1 MNQHSRR
8 TVLGAAAVATAGLL
22 STRAAAHAEPALT
35 ARIQKI
41 ITRPELAGSRWG
53 MRFHV
58 HNTDE
63 PVYALNP
70 GQRFLPASSLKVFI
84 AGSAFDAL
92 GPSHRFRTRVN
103 AHGPVRR
110 GVLDG
115 DLVLVAAGDLVLG
128 PRLRPHGTIALPDPD
143 HTYGSATG
151 PIPGDPLQQLREL
164 ARQVRLRG
172 VRRVA
177 GRVRVD
183 ASLFR
188 QGQEDIF
195 NGLGPIPVSP
205 MMVNDNVVDVVV
217 TPGRAELR
225 RWPETS
231 YVTVINEVTTVDRP
245 ARRLTFTPVAT
256 NPDGTQVVRLTGDIQ
271 AGGQPVACPY
281 FVPDPVRFAEIAFV
295 QALTEAGVDIANERT
310 GDGSRR
316 LLAEHV
322 SPPLA
327 EQAKV
332 MLKLSSNVHT
342 VYFPYLVGAIAGRD
356 ADNAEAAGARLQAAL
371 FERAGLEPVDP
382 TSGTFSPDFFVQFL
396 RHMAR
401 QRYFTAYRDAM
412 AILGRDGTLT
422 DTTPGSPAA
431 GRTFAKTGT
440 GFLGTELHKALAGYL
455 VLPDGRLVVF
465 SQLMDMTVGSAAEAM
480 ALQDRAGVAQ
490 ADVVTAVY
498 ESLTR

>member
-8 TVLGAAAVATAGLL
+8 TVLGTAAITAAGLL
-22 STRAAAHAEPALT
+22 STRAVARAEPALAT
-35 ARIQKI
+35 RIQEI
-41 ITRPELAGSRWG
+41 ITRSELAGSRWG
-53 MRFHV
+53 MRFQV
-58 HNTDE
+58 HGTDE

-70 GQRFLPASSLKVFI
+70 DRRFVPASSLKVFI

-92 GPSHRFRTRVN
+92 GPLHRFRSRVN

-115 DLVLVAAGDLVLG
+115 DLVLVAGGDLMLG

-143 HTYGSATG
+143 HTYGSATE

-205 MMVNDNVVDVVV
+205 MMVNDNVIDVVV
-217 TPGRAELR
+217 TPGRVELS
-225 RWPETS
+225 PETR

-256 NPDGTQVVRLTGDIQ
+256 NPDGTRTVRLTGDIQ
-271 AGGQPVACPY
+271 VGGQPVVCPY
-281 FVPDPVRFAEIAFV
+281 FVPDPARFAEIAFA
-295 QALTEAGVDIANERT
+295 QALTEAGISIANGRT
-310 GDGSRR
+310 GDGKPR

-322 SPPLA
+322 SPPLS

-342 VYFPYLVGAIAGRD
+342 VYLPYLVGAIAGHD
-356 ADNAEAAGARLQAAL
+356 ADNAKVAGARLQSAL

-382 TSGTFSPDFFVQFL
+382 TSGTFSPDYFVQFL

-422 DTTPGSPAA
+422 DTTPDSPAA

-440 GFLGTELHKALAGYL
+440 GFLGTEFHKALAGYL

-480 ALQDRAGVAQ
+480 ALQQSAGVAQ
-490 ADVVTAVY
+490 ADIVTAVY

>member
-8 TVLGAAAVATAGLL
+8 TVLGATAVAAAGLL
-22 STRAAAHAEPALT
+22 STRAAARAEPALA
-35 ARIQKI
+35 ARIQEI
-41 ITRPELAGSRWG
+41 ITRSELAGSRWG
-53 MRFHV
+53 MRFDV
-58 HNTDE
+58 HGTDE

-70 GQRFLPASSLKVFI
+70 DQRFVPASSLKVFI

-103 AHGPVRR
+103 ATGPIRR

-115 DLVLVAAGDLVLG
+115 DLILVAGGDLLLG
-128 PRLRPHGTIALPDPD
+128 PRLRPHGTLALPDPD
-143 HTYGSATG
+143 HTYGSATE
-151 PIPGDPLQQLREL
+151 PVPGDPLQQLREL

-205 MMVNDNVVDVVV
+205 MMLNDNVVDVIV
-217 TPGRAELR
+217 TPGRAESR
-225 RWPETS
+225 VSPDTP
-231 YVTVINEVTTVDRP
+231 YVTVLNEVTTVDRP
-245 ARRLTFTPVAT
+245 ARRLTFTPVAA

-271 AGGQPVACPY
+271 AGGPPVVCPY
-281 FVPDPVRFAEIAFV
+281 FVPDPVRFAEIAFAR
-295 QALTEAGVDIANERT
+295 ALTEAGVDIADGTT
-310 GDGSRR
+310 GDGPHR

-322 SPPLA
+322 SPPLS
-327 EQAKV
+327 EQVKV

-342 VYFPYLVGAIAGRD
+342 VHFPYLVGAIAGHD
-356 ADNAEAAGARLQAAL
+356 PDTAKAAGARLQAAL
-371 FERAGLEPVDP
+371 FEQAGLEPIDP
-382 TSGTFSPDFFVQFL
+382 VSGTFSPDYFVQFL

-401 QRYFTAYRDAM
+401 QRYFTAYREGM
-412 AILGRDGTLT
+412 PILGRDGTLT
-422 DTTPGSPAA
+422 DVTPDSPAA

-465 SQLMDMTVGSAAEAM
+465 SQLMDMTVGSPAEAM
-480 ALQDRAGVAQ
+480 ALQQNAGVAQ

-498 ESLTR
+498 KSLTR

>member
-22 STRAAAHAEPALT
+22 STRDTGTAHAEPALA
-35 ARIQKI
+35 ARIQEI
-41 ITRPELAGSRWG
+41 IARPELAGSRWG

-58 HNTDE
+58 HGTDE

-70 GQRFLPASSLKVFI
+70 DQRFVPASSLKVFI
-84 AGSAFDAL
+84 AGSAFEAL
-92 GPSHRFRTRVN
+92 GPAHRFRTRVN

-115 DLVLVAAGDLVLG
+115 DLVLVAGGDLLLG
-128 PRLRPHGTIALPDPD
+128 PRLRPHGTLALPDPD
-143 HTYGSATG
+143 HTYGSATQ

-172 VRRVA
+172 IRRVV

-183 ASLFR
+183 AALFR

-195 NGLGPIPVSP
+195 NGLGPVPVSP
-205 MMVNDNVVDVVV
+205 MMINDNVIDVVV
-217 TPGRAELR
+217 TPGHVALS
-225 RWPETS
+225 PDTP
-231 YVTVINEVTTVDRP
+231 YVTVLNEVTTVDRP
-245 ARRLTFTPVAT
+245 TRRLTFTPVAT
-256 NPDGTQVVRLTGDIQ
+256 NPDGTQIVRLTGDIQ
-271 AGGQPVACPY
+271 AGGQPVVCPY
-281 FVPDPVRFAEIAFV
+281 FVPDPVRFAEIAFAG
-295 QALTEAGVDIANERT
+295 ALAEAGVDIANGRT
-310 GDGSRR
+310 GDGPRR

-322 SPPLA
+322 SPPLS
-327 EQAKV
+327 EQVKV

-342 VYFPYLVGAIAGRD
+342 AYFPYLVGAIAGHDPD
-356 ADNAEAAGARLQAAL
+356 AAKAAGTRFQTAL
-371 FERAGLEPVDP
+371 FERAGLVPEDP
-382 TSGTFSPDFFVQFL
+382 FTATFSPDYFVQFL

-401 QRYFTAYRDAM
+401 QRYFTSYRDAM
-412 AILGRDGTLT
+412 PILGRDGTLT
-422 DTTPGSPAA
+422 DVTPDSPAA

-440 GFLGTELHKALAGYL
+440 GFLGSDLHKALAGYL

-465 SQLMDMTVGSAAEAM
+465 AEFMDIPAGSAAEAM
-480 ALQDRAGVAQ
+480 ALQQHVAVAQ
-490 ADVVTAVY
+490 AEVVTAVY